1 LNKHRSRRGTFASR
15 VRESM
20 FVVYGTDQ
28 LPLINSQ
35 APSDEITNWKKSDKV
50 LACYNK
56 LSTYMERILQR
67 ACGSKQQ
74 RSPPQV
80 VFAKILVKAMLN
92 PKISQIKISENFMKK
107 KIERYSVKNSKLI
120 FLKKY
125 TQIKIIFYLG
135 RIFLCK
141 RRR

>member
-1 LNKHRSRRGTFASR
+1 MNKHRSRRGTFASR

-20 FVVYGTDQ
+20 FVVYDTDQ

-35 APSDEITNWKKSDKV
+35 APSDEITNWKKSNKV

-67 ACGSKQQ
+67 AKQQ
-74 RSPPQV
+74 RSQPQV
-80 VFAKILVKAMLN
+80 VFAKILVKALLN

-107 KIERYSVKNSKLI
+107 KIERYSVKIAN
-120 FLKKY
+120 
-125 TQIKIIFYLG
+125 
-135 RIFLCK
+135 
-141 RRR
+141 

>member
-1 LNKHRSRRGTFASR
+1 
-15 VRESM
+15 
-20 FVVYGTDQ
+20 
-28 LPLINSQ
+28 
-35 APSDEITNWKKSDKV
+35 
-50 LACYNK
+50 
-56 LSTYMERILQR
+56 MERILQR

-125 TQIKIIFYLG
+125 T
-135 RIFLCK
+135 
-141 RRR
+141 